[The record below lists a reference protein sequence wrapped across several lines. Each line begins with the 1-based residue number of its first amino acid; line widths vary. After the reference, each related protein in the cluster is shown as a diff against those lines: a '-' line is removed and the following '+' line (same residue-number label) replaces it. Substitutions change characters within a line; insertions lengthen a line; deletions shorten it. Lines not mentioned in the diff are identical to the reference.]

1 MRVRQTKGACLEV
14 DERSGAVSTVCAHR
28 ASQLEQCV
36 VAIET
41 ALVTARFYA
50 FAMFP
55 PDFVLASLRGIFTV
69 RRQCSKKNN
78 DHVRK
83 RTTTVFEIEQR
94 TSIAARS
101 TSPHAACA
109 SITLGTACV
118 ITTRCD

>member
-55 PDFVLASLRGIFTV
+55 PDFVLASLRGIFTA
-69 RRQCSKKNN
+69 RRQCSKKI
-78 DHVRK
+78 
-83 RTTTVFEIEQR
+83 TIMFENEQR
-94 TSIAARS
+94 RCSKSNNAHRS
-101 TSPHAACA
+101 LLVRRRRMRRAHQ
-109 SITLGTACV
+109 
-118 ITTRCD
+118 